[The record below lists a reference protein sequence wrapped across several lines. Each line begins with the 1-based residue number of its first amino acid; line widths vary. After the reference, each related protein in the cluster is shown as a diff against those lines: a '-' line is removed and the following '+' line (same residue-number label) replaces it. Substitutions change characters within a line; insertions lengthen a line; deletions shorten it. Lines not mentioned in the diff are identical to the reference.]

1 MNRFRRYLLCGA
13 GVSLL
18 ALLVTLT
25 PAGPAIASSMKPLLV
40 EVVNNPTVQ
49 AQQSGSWN
57 VGINGA
63 IQVGNSASSPVP
75 VRDVEN
81 PAREP
86 FSASLNCSNTTTNTC
101 AGSISVL
108 AGKRMVV
115 EFVSGRVSV
124 GSGNELTSVFIVTG
138 GKEHFLLAH
147 KSPATPTSGTRFD
160 VSQPLR
166 LYSDPGGDVSLHVE
180 ISGIGASTLIG
191 RISGYL
197 VDCGPGTGCPIP

>member
-1 MNRFRRYLLCGA
+1 MTKNLQRW
-13 GVSLL
+13 SLT
-18 ALLVTLT
+18 AATLT
-25 PAGPAIASSMKPLLV
+25 LLGLIVSMTGAGPATAENPKPV
-40 EVVNNPTVQ
+40 VVVNDPLVQ

-86 FSASLNCSNTTTNTC
+86 FSASLNCSNTISNGC
-101 AGSISVL
+101 AGSVSVP

-124 GSGNELTSVFIVTG
+124 GSGNELTSVLIVTG